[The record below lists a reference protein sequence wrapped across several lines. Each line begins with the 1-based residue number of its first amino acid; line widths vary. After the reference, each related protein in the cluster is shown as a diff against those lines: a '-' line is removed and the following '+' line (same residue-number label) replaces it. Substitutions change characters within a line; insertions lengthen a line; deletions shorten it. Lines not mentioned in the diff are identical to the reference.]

1 MKKFIITSASV
12 ASGDKRVVLK
22 LREVVNAIVNGQ
34 ITQQMGTEYQLDR
47 ATALMLIDM
56 HNSGRAGSIP
66 SNFFKNGNDVNSAF
80 RMEVAKLIGKDVV
93 GPIEVYE
100 EGSEYVAED
109 YSSAV
114 KSGEAQIGDI
124 LTRKSAGARVE
135 NGFLTIP
142 MSAQEFAQE
151 TLLANNPVLA
161 FQALFGITMNAPVLD
176 TPAPTESAFQVPS
189 SEIETEVFGAAVN
202 APTTELDSEE
212 ANKVAKPA
220 KI

>member
-1 MKKFIITSASV
+1 MKKFVITSASV
-12 ASGDKRVVLK
+12 ASGDKRIVLK
-22 LREVVNAIVNGQ
+22 LRLLTNSIVNGQ
-34 ITQQMGTEYQLDR
+34 IVEQAGAEYQLDR
-47 ATALMLIDM
+47 ATPLMLIDM

-80 RMEVAKLIGKDVV
+80 RMEVAKLIGKEVV

-100 EGSEYVAED
+100 AGSDYVAED

-114 KSGEAQIGDI
+114 KNLEASIGDI
-124 LTRKSAGARVE
+124 LQRKSAGARVE

-161 FQALFGITMNAPVLD
+161 FQALFGITMNAPVVE
-176 TPAPTESAFQVPS
+176 TPATPATPAFVAPVEELEQ
-189 SEIETEVFGAAVN
+189 EVFGAPVN
-202 APTTELDSEE
+202 APIAE
-212 ANKVAKPA
+212 VAKPA
-220 KI
+220 KK